1 MAIHQERG
9 RPEYF
14 QNVASGNA
22 HIGVQIGQ
30 NTGTVSVHQSPGA
43 LPQAL
48 ASDLDRLGQALRRAH
63 HDGAID
69 AETLSDSERELEV
82 TRTALSEPGEHGRG
96 RATRALRRVAG
107 MLDGVAGLG
116 TIVGSVVAAIEGLS
130 S

>member
-1 MAIHQERG
+1 MATHQERG
-9 RPEYF
+9 RSEYF
-14 QNVASGNA
+14 QNVATGNA
-22 HIGVQIGQ
+22 HVGVQIGQ
-30 NTGTVSVHQSPGA
+30 NTGTVSVHQSP
-43 LPQAL
+43 LPPAL
-48 ASDLDRLGQALRRAH
+48 ASDLDRLEQALRRAH

-69 AETLSDSERELEV
+69 AETLSDSERELEA
-82 TRTALSEPGEHGRG
+82 TRTALAEPGEQGRG